1 MLFNTPEEIIAM
13 TPEWTGERFPDGR
26 PKVADKYLDALKGL
40 TLEELWKPIFVR
52 GYENQFI
59 AMKSL
64 HPEFGEDGAV
74 RHKLVGRAVT
84 AMYAPARPDYKS
96 AMNALA
102 KARGLSGTPNQ
113 WVIDSL
119 TEDDV
124 VVVDLYD
131 KIFEGTYVGGNL
143 STAIRTR
150 TKTGGAVVWGGVRD
164 LQQIEEMDHFQ
175 IFYRGTDPTGIGNC
189 SMTGWN
195 TPCRIGQAICM
206 PGDVVLGTVS
216 GVIFIPAHLAETVVV
231 RAEKNHVRDIFGFDR
246 LKSGTY
252 TTAQI
257 DRLWTV
263 AMMED
268 FLDWFAKDPRAEE
281 YRHLTW
287 EEEMEESRRAEQD
300 EQRPNR

>member
-1 MLFNTPEEIIAM
+1 MFFNDRDTIIRLTPQ
-13 TPEWTGERFPDGR
+13 WQGERLPDGR
-26 PKVADKYLDALKGL
+26 PKVSGDILRRMREI
-40 TLEELWKPIFVR
+40 TFEEAWAPLWDR
-52 GYENQFI
+52 GYRNNWECNFR
-59 AMKSL
+59 MTS
-64 HPEFGEDGAV
+64 PGTV
-74 RHKLVGRAVT
+74 LVGRAVT
-84 AMYAPARPDYKS
+84 AVMVPMRPDLDRVL
-96 AMNALA
+96 MDI
-102 KARGLSGTPNQ
+102 GTKEEGHKGFFNQ
-113 WVIDSL
+113 WVIDNL
-119 TEDDV
+119 TEGDV

-150 TKTGGAVVWGGVRD
+150 TKTGGAVIWGGVRD
-164 LQQIEEMDHFQ
+164 LQQIAEMENFQ

-189 SMTGWN
+189 SMTGYN
-195 TPCRIGQAICM
+195 MPCRIGQAICM

-216 GVIFIPAHLAETVVV
+216 GVIFIPAHLAELVVV

-268 FLDWFAKDPRAEE
+268 FLEWFALDPRAEK

-287 EEEMEESRRAEQD
+287 EEEMEESRKAEQN
-300 EQRPNR
+300 EERPNR

>member
-1 MLFNTPEEIIAM
+1 MFFNDRETIIRL
-13 TPEWTGERFPDGR
+13 TPEWQGERMKDGR
-26 PKVADKYLDALKGL
+26 PRVSEDILRRMRNITFEEAWGPLWNKGYRNNWECELKATSPG
-40 TLEELWKPIFVR
+40 TV
-52 GYENQFI
+52 
-59 AMKSL
+59 
-64 HPEFGEDGAV
+64 
-74 RHKLVGRAVT
+74 LVGRAVT
-84 AMYAPARPDYKS
+84 AVMAPFRPDLDRVLTDIGTKEEGY
-96 AMNALA
+96 
-102 KARGLSGTPNQ
+102 RGFYNQ
-113 WVIDSL
+113 WVIDRL
-119 TEDDV
+119 EEDDV

-143 STAIRTR
+143 STAIHTR
-150 TKTGGAVVWGGVRD
+150 TKRGGAVIWGGIRD
-164 LQQIEEMDHFQ
+164 LQQILEMDHFQ

-189 SMTGWN
+189 LMTGYN
-195 TPCRIGQAICM
+195 MPCRVGQALCM

-216 GVIFIPAHLAETVVV
+216 GVIFIPPHMAEDVVV

-268 FLDWFAKDPRAEE
+268 FLDWFGKDPRAEE
-281 YRHLTW
+281 YHHLTW
-287 EEEMEESRRAEQD
+287 EEEMEESRKAEQD

>member
-1 MLFNTPEEIIAM
+1 MFFNDRETIIRL
-13 TPEWTGERFPDGR
+13 TPEWTGERLPDGR
-26 PKVADKYLDALKGL
+26 PMVSRDILQRMRNI
-40 TLEELWKPIFVR
+40 TFEEAWAPLWDR
-52 GYENQFI
+52 GYRNNWECDFR
-59 AMKSL
+59 ATSPGK
-64 HPEFGEDGAV
+64 V
-74 RHKLVGRAVT
+74 LVGRAVT
-84 AMYAPARPDYKS
+84 AVMVPRRPDLDKVL
-96 AMNALA
+96 MDI
-102 KARGLSGTPNQ
+102 GTKEEGHKGFFNQ
-113 WVIDSL
+113 WVIDNL
-119 TEDDV
+119 VEDDV

-150 TKTGGAVVWGGVRD
+150 TKTGGAVIWGGVRD
-164 LQQIEEMDHFQ
+164 LQQIAEMDNFQ

-189 SMTGWN
+189 SMTGYN

-206 PGDVVLGTVS
+206 PGDVVLGTIS

-268 FLDWFAKDPRAEE
+268 FLDWFAKDPRAES

-287 EEEMEESRRAEQD
+287 EEEMEESRKAEQD